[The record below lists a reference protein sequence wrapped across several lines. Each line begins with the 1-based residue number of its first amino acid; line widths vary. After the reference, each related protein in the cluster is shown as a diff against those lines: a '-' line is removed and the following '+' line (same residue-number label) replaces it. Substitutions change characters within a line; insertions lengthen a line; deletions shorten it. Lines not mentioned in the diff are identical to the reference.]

1 MLSKF
6 LIYKR
11 LKLKLSVFLAGHI
24 VALFSNHYVAQ
35 LKATSSSMIEQFFG
49 STILGSTDVE
59 WF

>member
-24 VALFSNHYVAQ
+24 VALFSNYVAQ